1 MLFRSPDTPSPDTT
15 LAKRPH
21 EDDEIEFTG
30 AILPPDGIAYLG
42 PPVKR
47 RRVKEERSTKRE
59 EEEKEEEEEEEEAS
73 QLAEVDEEIALQE
86 VEAIERGCQA
96 CGCFCNTVGRAPK
109 RSGSGSTTLS
119 PRVLGDL
126 LRKSPPPHDSMLTL
140 DMLMGEGHSLLSVAS
155 RINPGIQTWA
165 DIAERVGARR
175 EDFDRVRHAASG
187 MQQTLPQKKAR
198 GEF

>member
-1 MLFRSPDTPSPDTT
+1 M
-15 LAKRPH
+15 K
-21 EDDEIEFTG
+21 
-30 AILPPDGIAYLG
+30 
-42 PPVKR
+42 K
-47 RRVKEERSTKRE
+47 RRVKQEKAVEAEEND
-59 EEEKEEEEEEEEAS
+59 EEEEE
-73 QLAEVDEEIALQE
+73 DEEDEEDDQLQEIEEDFQE
-86 VEAIERGCQA
+86 VEPLERGCTS

-126 LRKSPPPHDSMLTL
+126 LREYKIVMALTL
-140 DMLMGEGHSLLSVAS
+140 DMLMGEGHSLLSIAS
-155 RINPGIQTWA
+155 RMNPTIQTWA

-187 MQQTLPQKKAR
+187 MQATLPVKKAR